1 MTDSQKLDLILK
13 STKMIESDV
22 GTLKQDVSMLKD
34 KTNLL
39 EDKLD
44 SLQGSVE
51 RLEGRVSGLESNAE
65 KTESRL
71 LLLEECAAG
80 MERRL
85 EGLSCKMTSM
95 ENTLET
101 ETNRNIRIV
110 AENHVDLYRRFHQAS
125 EITTGEE
132 LMKIN
137 INRHENEIRRLKE
150 IMRIAS

>member
-71 LLLEECAAG
+71 LFAGRRSGKNGKSVDQCGELCFGVEIAAAEAG
-80 MERRL
+80 ER
-85 EGLSCKMTSM
+85 E
-95 ENTLET
+95 
-101 ETNRNIRIV
+101 
-110 AENHVDLYRRFHQAS
+110 
-125 EITTGEE
+125 
-132 LMKIN
+132 
-137 INRHENEIRRLKE
+137 
-150 IMRIAS
+150 